1 MAAVMAAGMV
11 APLAMALATSVR
23 PKLFTEPEREN
34 GKAAWLLGAS
44 FISEGAIPFAA
55 ADPFRVIASSVV
67 GSAVTGAIAMATGV
81 TSRAPHGG
89 IWVLPLIGNF
99 LMFVVALVIGVLVMA
114 AIVLFLK
121 QRDHSRGGR
130 GLSRPR
136 GTPTCQPHEN
146 PTRRTTLMAQRTVT
160 IASSVGLHA
169 RPAALFVEAV
179 NETGLEVEIGR
190 PGDDAVDA
198 SSILG
203 VMALGAKHGE
213 EVVLTADGDGAEEAL
228 DGLVAL
234 LSRDLD
240 AE

>member
-1 MAAVMAAGMV
+1 
-11 APLAMALATSVR
+11 
-23 PKLFTEPEREN
+23 
-34 GKAAWLLGAS
+34 
-44 FISEGAIPFAA
+44 
-55 ADPFRVIASSVV
+55 
-67 GSAVTGAIAMATGV
+67 
-81 TSRAPHGG
+81 
-89 IWVLPLIGNF
+89 
-99 LMFVVALVIGVLVMA
+99 
-114 AIVLFLK
+114 
-121 QRDHSRGGR
+121 
-130 GLSRPR
+130 
-136 GTPTCQPHEN
+136 
-146 PTRRTTLMAQRTVT
+146 MAQRTVT
-160 IASSVGLHA
+160 IA
-169 RPAALFVEAV
+169 PAALFVEAV